1 MANGVLVYQGPGFLL
16 DSTDRPVHGDI
27 KVIVTGTERGS
38 GNTKT
43 GHMLQTWIMPASG
56 FPHVGS
62 LPARIVCGDC
72 AIEKACYVNR
82 SVLSSVG
89 RTKYPP
95 LQPDLLHKVSGTET
109 PIRLGAF
116 GNPSAMPI
124 EVARRLIRNRA
135 WTSYEAMWRSC
146 DPAWQHISM
155 ASTQTIE
162 DTEDALSRGWRC
174 FLTVPENQVE
184 AVLAHFANRG
194 VQCLAQTKGIQCR
207 NCRLCDGTMARSR
220 PAVIVNVV
228 HGTVGKRAAYERLG
242 FFPKDQNDR
251 ADVLPKSKLTVLQD

>member
-1 MANGVLVYQGPGFLL
+1 MSNGVLVYKGPGFLT
-16 DSTDRPVHGDI
+16 DSTGRPVHGDI
-27 KVIVTGTERGS
+27 KVIVTGTSRGS
-38 GNTKT
+38 GNSKT
-43 GHMLQTWIMPASG
+43 GHMLQTWIIPDKG
-56 FPHVGS
+56 FPRVGS

-82 SVLSSVG
+82 AVLSAVA
-89 RTKYPP
+89 RTEYPP
-95 LQPDLLHKVSGTET
+95 LQPDLLYKVSGSKT

-135 WTSYEAMWRSC
+135 WTSYEAMWRTC

-162 DTEDALSRGWRC
+162 DTETALSMGWRC
-174 FLTVPENQVE
+174 FLTVPENQVDV
-184 AVLAHFANRG
+184 VLAHFESRG

-207 NCRLCDGTMARSR
+207 SCRLCDGTLHRSR
-220 PAVIVNVV
+220 PLVVVNVV
-228 HGTVGKRAAYERLG
+228 HGTVGKRKAYERLG
-242 FFPKDQNDR
+242 FFPKESEVSTQP
-251 ADVLPKSKLTVLQD
+251 LPNSRLTVLQD